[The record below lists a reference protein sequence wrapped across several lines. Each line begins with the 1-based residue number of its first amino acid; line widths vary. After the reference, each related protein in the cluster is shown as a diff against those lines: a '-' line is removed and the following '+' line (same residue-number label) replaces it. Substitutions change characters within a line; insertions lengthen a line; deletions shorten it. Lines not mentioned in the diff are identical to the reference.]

1 MMENLILL
9 AFGMAAICGFI
20 LGAQL
25 FVWVWD
31 LWDKHQEKRKRLEKK
46 HTVSPAEKR
55 WRTIGRGQRDGI
67 SSGRFGPRAASEGI
81 AHLGQ

>member
-20 LGAQL
+20 LGAQV

-31 LWDKHQEKRKRLEKK
+31 LWDKHQENRKRLEKTY
-46 HTVSPAEKR
+46 HE
-55 WRTIGRGQRDGI
+55 
-67 SSGRFGPRAASEGI
+67 PRRKAVEDYWKGAA
-81 AHLGQ
+81 

>member
-9 AFGMAAICGFI
+9 TFGMAAICGFI

-31 LWDKHQEKRKRLEKK
+31 LWDKHQEKRKRLEK
-46 HTVSPAEKR
+46 TYRE
-55 WRTIGRGQRDGI
+55 
-67 SSGRFGPRAASEGI
+67 PRRKAVEDYWKGAA
-81 AHLGQ
+81 

>member
-31 LWDKHQEKRKRLEKK
+31 LWDKHQEKRKRLEK
-46 HTVSPAEKR
+46 AYRE
-55 WRTIGRGQRDGI
+55 
-67 SSGRFGPRAASEGI
+67 PRRKAVEDYWKGAA
-81 AHLGQ
+81 

>member
-20 LGAQL
+20 LAAQV

-31 LWDKHQEKRKRLEKK
+31 LWDKHQEKRKRLEKTYHEPRRK
-46 HTVSPAEKR
+46 AAEDYWK
-55 WRTIGRGQRDGI
+55 G
-67 SSGRFGPRAASEGI
+67 AA
-81 AHLGQ
+81 

>member
-31 LWDKHQEKRKRLEKK
+31 LWDKQQEKRKRLEK
-46 HTVSPAEKR
+46 TYPE
-55 WRTIGRGQRDGI
+55 
-67 SSGRFGPRAASEGI
+67 PRMKEREDYWAA
-81 AHLGQ
+81 

>member
-9 AFGMAAICGFI
+9 DFGMAAICGFI

-31 LWDKHQEKRKRLEKK
+31 LWDKHQEKRKRLEKNI
-46 HTVSPAEKR
+46 H
-55 WRTIGRGQRDGI
+55 
-67 SSGRFGPRAASEGI
+67 
-81 AHLGQ
+81 

>member
-31 LWDKHQEKRKRLEKK
+31 LWDKHQEKRKRLEK
-46 HTVSPAEKR
+46 TYRE
-55 WRTIGRGQRDGI
+55 
-67 SSGRFGPRAASEGI
+67 PRRKAVED
-81 AHLGQ
+81 

>member
-31 LWDKHQEKRKRLEKK
+31 LWEKRLEK
-46 HTVSPAEKR
+46 TYPE
-55 WRTIGRGQRDGI
+55 
-67 SSGRFGPRAASEGI
+67 PRRKAVEDYWKGAA
-81 AHLGQ
+81 

>member
-9 AFGMAAICGFI
+9 TFGMAAICGFI

-31 LWDKHQEKRKRLEKK
+31 LWDKHQEKRKRLEK
-46 HTVSPAEKR
+46 TYQE
-55 WRTIGRGQRDGI
+55 
-67 SSGRFGPRAASEGI
+67 PRRKAVEDYWKGAA
-81 AHLGQ
+81 